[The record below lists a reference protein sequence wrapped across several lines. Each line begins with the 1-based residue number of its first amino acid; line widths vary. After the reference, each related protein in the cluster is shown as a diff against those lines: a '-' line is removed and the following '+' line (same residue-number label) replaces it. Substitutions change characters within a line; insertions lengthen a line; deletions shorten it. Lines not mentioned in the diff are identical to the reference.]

1 MVSIRK
7 EIWKNLSM
15 VSSENIH
22 FLLVYY
28 RGTIISEMHQRR
40 ECCLKNDINT
50 EATQG
55 KSRQLLTLD
64 LSLPLFI
71 LFAAQKYSF
80 PSASIDACKYA
91 YIIHECLYI
100 YVTSTVQTSCIL
112 SILTM
117 PSSTFII
124 PILQMRLSE
133 IKWSLQDTQLV
144 SHKVEM

>member
-28 RGTIISEMHQRR
+28 RGTIISEMHQRI

-55 KSRQLLTLD
+55 KSGQLLTLD

-80 PSASIDACKYA
+80 PSASTDACKYA
-91 YIIHECLYI
+91 NIIHECLYI
-100 YVTSTVQTSCIL
+100 FVASTVQTSCIL
-112 SILTM
+112 SIN
-117 PSSTFII
+117 
-124 PILQMRLSE
+124 
-133 IKWSLQDTQLV
+133 
-144 SHKVEM
+144 SHDAFKYFYYSHFTDEAQRD

>member
-1 MVSIRK
+1 MPGSSRMLAELVSVEKSWRVSLEKEWRDEVVSIRK

-22 FLLVYY
+22 FLLAYY

-71 LFAAQKYSF
+71 LFAAQK
-80 PSASIDACKYA
+80 
-91 YIIHECLYI
+91 
-100 YVTSTVQTSCIL
+100 
-112 SILTM
+112 
-117 PSSTFII
+117 
-124 PILQMRLSE
+124 
-133 IKWSLQDTQLV
+133 
-144 SHKVEM
+144 